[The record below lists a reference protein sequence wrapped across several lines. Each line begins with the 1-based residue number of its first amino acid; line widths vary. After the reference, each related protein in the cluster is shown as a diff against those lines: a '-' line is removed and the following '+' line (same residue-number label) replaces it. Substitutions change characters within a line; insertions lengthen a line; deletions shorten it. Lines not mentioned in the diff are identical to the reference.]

1 MSAGKIVQATLRLPE
16 ELHTR
21 LKQLA
26 DDERR
31 SLHAEI
37 LVLLDE
43 ALEARA
49 EAEAERGKAAG
60 RYSALAA

>member
-1 MSAGKIVQATLRLPE
+1 MLDFLLS
-16 ELHTR
+16 
-21 LKQLA
+21 QLA

-60 RYSALAA
+60 RVSALAA